1 MDPKR
6 NKLPNGYRKKVTYKM
21 LDELLKDLRLQI
33 VPNGLTIPRGT
44 YNYTGNAVIGLLTG
58 SYKSSHPI
66 KRCSSA
72 KAMAK
77 FGRGVRDPKI
87 KTTRRTRRSP
97 K

>member
-1 MDPKR
+1 MLSEYTR
-6 NKLPNGYRKKVTYKM
+6 SSNKLMTYAG
-21 LDELLKDLRLQI
+21 LRG
-33 VPNGLTIPRGT
+33 VFNGLTIPRGT
-44 YNYTGNAVIGLLTG
+44 YSYTGNTVIDLLTG
-58 SYKSSHPI
+58 RYKSSTSI

-87 KTTRRTRRSP
+87 KITRRSRRSP